1 MVYLHALCHTPCPDK
16 QTDESISPKKKSCSV
31 DNNEVLELP
40 NDDAYGREAL
50 SSMPVLTITDNYDQK
65 SKNRSAQY
73 WNGYVPNLN
82 MNPHGAEKNSET
94 IIAVLNSCNVPLNS
108 LQHRINP
115 KMINYS
121 DSKLSSFP
129 RNFNQDDNELNMG
142 GSLGFLSL
150 SMNGGPESEM
160 NEQVLSESHLPI
172 TSIGSHGSV
181 NSPIRE
187 QGLVCSLHLSG

>member
-1 MVYLHALCHTPCPDK
+1 MMVHMTGLGNHMKTGGGISPCPVSYPMSRQADRRK
-16 QTDESISPKKKSCSV
+16 HFTKKKSCSV

-40 NDDAYGREAL
+40 NDDAYGRDAS

-65 SKNRSAQY
+65 SKNGSAQY
-73 WNGYVPNLN
+73 WNGYAPNLN

-129 RNFNQDDNELNMG
+129 GILIKMT
-142 GSLGFLSL
+142 
-150 SMNGGPESEM
+150 MN
-160 NEQVLSESHLPI
+160 
-172 TSIGSHGSV
+172 
-181 NSPIRE
+181 
-187 QGLVCSLHLSG
+187 